1 MKNKSVVA
9 WTTLLTG
16 LWPLQQVQCAGLPL
30 EELPTSIST
39 RFDNIRLPG
48 HERLGLLNA
57 AYLVQAGTH
66 DWLGPAVTGAATGQ
80 RGGLFVLGGQWE
92 HRWRLGDRWRAQT
105 GLFAGGGGG
114 AAAPVGSGLMLQPS
128 ISLLRQW
135 GGWHAGVSASRVL
148 FTDGRIHSNQLG
160 LIVQWDGA
168 TRYFRAGQI
177 GNELGS
183 STERT
188 GLGVDRVAPTW
199 SRYTFKTPTG
209 SHPSISLIGIRA
221 EQDWDNGFYGGL
233 ESAAATH
240 GGADGY
246 MEILGLAGWA
256 TRPAPSQLPGLHL
269 GAKAALGLGGGGA
282 VPTGGGGI
290 GKLAGT
296 LRWDIGSQAF
306 VGAEAGWANSL
317 RARPASGPFQARYA
331 QVFAGWTLGGAAAPA
346 NATVNGMDWS
356 ASLQHVARAKRKD
369 GSVQSLD
376 TMGIKANY
384 WQGPHWY
391 LTGQAHSAFAGHAGA
406 YSVGLFGV
414 GWTHRPG
421 ENYWAN
427 PFTVGA
433 EAMVGAAGGG
443 GVDTRGGAIA
453 QGLLSVGYQ
462 LSRRSQ
468 FQIGIGQVKSF
479 KPGGLNSPVL
489 DISWTMTLGV
499 GR

>member
-1 MKNKSVVA
+1 MKTTSVVA
-9 WTTLLTG
+9 QTSIFTC
-16 LWPLQQVQCAGLPL
+16 LWVALPGQCAGLPL
-30 EELPTSIST
+30 EDMPISVST
-39 RFDNIRLPG
+39 RLDTVRLPDK
-48 HERLGLLNA
+48 ERLGLVNSAL
-57 AYLVQAGTH
+57 LIRVSSH
-66 DWLGPAVTGAATGQ
+66 DWLGPAVTAAATGQ

-92 HRWRLGDRWRAQT
+92 HRWTLSDDWQAQT
-105 GLFAGGGGG
+105 GFFAGGGGG
-114 AAAPVGSGLMLQPS
+114 ANAPVGSGLMLQPS
-128 ISLLRQW
+128 ASLLRRW
-135 GGWHAGVSASRVL
+135 GPWHVGVSGSHVV

-160 LIVQWDGA
+160 LIVQWDGQ
-168 TRYFRAGQI
+168 TRYFNASQI
-177 GNELGS
+177 GSSLGE
-183 STERT
+183 STGRT
-188 GLGVDRVAPTW
+188 GLGVDRIAPTW
-199 SRYTFKTPTG
+199 SRYSFKTPAG
-209 SHPSISLIGIRA
+209 SRQSISLVGIRA

-246 MEILGLAGWA
+246 MEILGVTGWSTA
-256 TRPAPSQLPGLHL
+256 PAAHALPGLRV
-269 GAKAALGLGGGGA
+269 GAKAALGFGGGGA

-317 RARPASGPFQARYA
+317 RTRPQDGPFQARYA
-331 QVFAGWTLGGAAAPA
+331 QVFAGWTLGGTPAPA
-346 NATVNGMDWS
+346 DATVNGMDWS

-414 GWTHRPG
+414 GWTKRPG
-421 ENYWAN
+421 ENYWAQ
-427 PFTVGA
+427 PFTVGV
-433 EAMVGAAGGG
+433 EALVGAAGGG
-443 GVDTRGGAIA
+443 GVDTQGGAIA
-453 QGLLSVGYQ
+453 QGLVSVGYQ

-468 FQIGIGQVKSF
+468 IQIGLGQVKSF
-479 KPGGLNSPVL
+479 KRGALSSPVL
-489 DISWTMTLGV
+489 DVSWTMSLGV